1 MECNAWIR
9 ARVRR
14 TASRLASLAM
24 LSAALLATAAAE
36 GRAQLTGAGFLFQP
50 PTATLTIRTGF
61 GAPLARS
68 DIFDFAAEQLTF
80 ERRKLSGISAG
91 LDVGGFLSPRVELM
105 LSGDIQSRVAPTEY
119 REWQES
125 NGAPITQQTRLM
137 RVPLTIGTKLY
148 LNAPGE
154 QIGKFAWIP
163 TKVSAYVGGGVGMTW
178 YRFRQEGDFVDL
190 NAGNNIFTDVFESE
204 GWAPTAMGLAGVDVA
219 LSSTASIST
228 QLRGTFARKSLSSR
242 FTGFA
247 PIDLSGVSLMVGL
260 TLRAQ

>member
-1 MECNAWIR
+1 MDFNAGIR
-9 ARVRR
+9 AGIRW
-14 TASRLASLAM
+14 TAV
-24 LSAALLATAAAE
+24 AAVALVAA
-36 GRAQLTGAGFLFQP
+36 GGGDLQAQMTGAGFLFQP
-50 PTATLTIRTGF
+50 PTATLTVRTGF

-68 DIFDFAAEQLTF
+68 DIFDFTAEQLTF
-80 ERRKLSGISAG
+80 ERSKLRGISAG
-91 LDVGGFLSPRVELM
+91 LDVGGFLSPRVEVM
-105 LSGDIQSRVAPTEY
+105 LSGDIQARVAPTEY
-119 REWQES
+119 RQWQES
-125 NGAPITQQTRLM
+125 NGDPIKQQTRLM

-148 LNAPGE
+148 LNAPGD

-163 TKVSAYVGGGVGMTW
+163 TKVAAYVGGGVGMTW

-190 NAGNNIFTDVFESE
+190 NAGNSIFTDTFQSE
-204 GWAPTAMGLAGVDVA
+204 GWAPTVMGLAGVDVA

-228 QLRGTFARKSLSSR
+228 QLRGTFARKSLSPR